1 MLYEGKAAVRAGA
14 MSDAGQQSEDAV
26 RVIEKG
32 GYCGQS
38 TAANCLASFASFVF
52 DFHKKRFLLVFV
64 PSISNGVSFVCKQNC
79 YRETLLKN
87 ETLFACF
94 IFRAGEHTLL
104 QQGTAEPNLVT
115 AETAC
120 TCGE

>member
-1 MLYEGKAAVRAGA
+1 MLYEGKAAVRRAI
-14 MSDAGQQSEDAV
+14 SDAGQQSQDAV

-38 TAANCLASFASFVF
+38 TAANCLASFASLVVISQRSFV
-52 DFHKKRFLLVFV
+52 LVFV
-64 PSISNGVSFVCKQNC
+64 PNLSNGVSFVCKQNC
-79 YRETLLKN
+79 YRETFVEKRNAFCL
-87 ETLFACF
+87 F